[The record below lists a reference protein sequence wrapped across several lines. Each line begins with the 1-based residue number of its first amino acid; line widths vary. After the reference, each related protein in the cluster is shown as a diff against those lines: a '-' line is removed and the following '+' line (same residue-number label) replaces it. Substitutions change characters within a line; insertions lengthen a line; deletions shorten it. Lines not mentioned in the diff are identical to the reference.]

1 MPLSGVR
8 VRLSPCDHWPK
19 LLVHPI
25 NYMSWWFELNQFM
38 GQRYGLCAIDRF
50 LGLNF
55 SFSAYSFVVQT
66 NNFSYFSKDHSG
78 WLVME
83 LGWTLIWETIWIPSL
98 FFRRPLTTHFVPM
111 MLTSVGPYTKQPSTI
126 GWRKKN
132 LNQKGG
138 LTRRQPKDKLN
149 WVNGNSG
156 PYLSKPA
163 YWLDQKERF
172 NETGPLD
179 KMQLESSMET
189 RNSWRIWSFWCER

>member
-1 MPLSGVR
+1 
-8 VRLSPCDHWPK
+8 
-19 LLVHPI
+19 
-25 NYMSWWFELNQFM
+25 
-38 GQRYGLCAIDRF
+38 
-50 LGLNF
+50 
-55 SFSAYSFVVQT
+55 
-66 NNFSYFSKDHSG
+66 
-78 WLVME
+78 ME
-83 LGWTLIWETIWIPSL
+83 LDGTLIRETIWIPSL

-111 MLTSVGPYTKQPSTI
+111 MLTSVRPYTKQPSPMVNGI
-126 GWRKKN
+126 EKKKN

-179 KMQLESSMET
+179 KVQLESFME
-189 RNSWRIWSFWCER
+189 RDVW